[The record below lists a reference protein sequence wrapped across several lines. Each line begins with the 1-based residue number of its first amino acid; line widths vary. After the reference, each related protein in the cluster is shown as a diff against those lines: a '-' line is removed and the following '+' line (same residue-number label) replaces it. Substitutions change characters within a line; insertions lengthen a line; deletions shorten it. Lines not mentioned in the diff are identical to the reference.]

1 MARPQTASD
10 DDILSAA
17 QVVME
22 RRGHE
27 GFTLSEVAEE
37 VGLSRAAITL
47 RFKSAHAL
55 KLRLLEGN
63 VDRFLQLLDTLP
75 KTPSGDSLIEV
86 AAFLGRV
93 LGQRDSFVTFLSVY
107 SGNMKDVGLA
117 ALERKRGFALRERI
131 SACMPQTILEH
142 DQAVTAFEAH
152 LTGSVMAWQGRSSQD
167 PCAYLVER
175 TKMWLTLGRIPYN
188 TAYSGIWMTVFA
200 APIDADARPRAR
212 RPRRTA

>member
-10 DDILSAA
+10 DDILQAA

-55 KLRLLEGN
+55 KLRLLDGN
-63 VDRFLQLLDTLP
+63 VDRFLQLLSTLP
-75 KTPSGDSLIEV
+75 STPSGEGLIEI

-107 SGNMKDVGLA
+107 SGNMKDPGLA
-117 ALERKRGFALRERI
+117 ALERKRGMALRERI
-131 SACMPQTILEH
+131 GMCMPRIVLPH

-152 LTGSVMAWQGRSSQD
+152 ITGSIMAWQGRSSED
-167 PCAYLVER
+167 PGTYLVDR
-175 TKMWLTLGRIPYN
+175 TKQWLTLAQIPFN
-188 TAYSGIWMTVFA
+188 AAYGGVWATMFS
-200 APIDADARPRAR
+200 APIDVGGRPRAR
-212 RPRRTA
+212 RPRRTV